1 MLTLK
6 AELILPSLSGSGA
19 DERRNGRRSVRDLPD
34 LGGCGRG
41 SVLLCRSL
49 LPFQILHQP
58 ENNRL
63 DIWLLYFVKCW
74 NYLKAEPLKKFNLL
88 LLIGKWIALLY
99 SFFSVY

>member
-41 SVLLCRSL
+41 SVLLRRSL

-63 DIWLLYFVKCW
+63 DIWFLNLVNCW
-74 NYLKAEPLKKFNLL
+74 NYLKAEP
-88 LLIGKWIALLY
+88 
-99 SFFSVY
+99 